1 MPNIPHRFPNPKR
14 PYLLR
19 CVFFVINLISSTDG
33 PGASLLR
40 LPHPTKPLQ
49 DVLLESHGFV
59 DEGLRVELNMK
70 PQRGELDFIGAFDMF
85 FGLSSMTINEDGST
99 RV

>member
-1 MPNIPHRFPNPKR
+1 MF
-14 PYLLR
+14 
-19 CVFFVINLISSTDG
+19 FFVINLISSTDG